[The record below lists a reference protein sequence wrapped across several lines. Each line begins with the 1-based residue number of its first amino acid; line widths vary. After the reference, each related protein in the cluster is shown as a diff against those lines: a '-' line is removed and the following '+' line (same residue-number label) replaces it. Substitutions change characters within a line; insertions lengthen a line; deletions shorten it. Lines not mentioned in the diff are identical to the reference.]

1 MENQEKA
8 EPPISLTDKSKEHQT
23 DLQRASAQSI
33 GSVIEHAQPQ
43 SVSHCSN
50 SDHKKKHWLEY
61 ATFGGALVA
70 AIAAVAAA
78 GFTWYQASIAQD
90 TAKQQLRGYLV
101 IGSNDIPKLAEG
113 IQPFVK
119 VTIQNMGQTPI
130 YDGAWISGLNVM
142 NYPMRGDIENDD
154 CRNVM
159 NHSTSPKWMIG
170 KESQMEKWRPTPF
183 QADEVKLIQEGKAA
197 IYLHGRICYRD
208 IFKQVRYTDFCM
220 HWKWENGRMGTGLAC
235 EEGNGGS

>member
-1 MENQEKA
+1 MENKEKA
-8 EPPISLTDKSKEHQT
+8 EPPQSPTDKSKEHQT
-23 DLQRASAQSI
+23 DLQQASAQSI
-33 GSVIEHAQPQ
+33 GAGSEHAEPQP
-43 SVSHCSN
+43 VSHCLN
-50 SDHKKKHWLEY
+50 FDHKKKHWLEY
-61 ATFGGALVA
+61 ATFGGVFVA

-78 GFTWYQASIAQD
+78 GFTWYQASIAKD

-101 IGSNDIPKLAEG
+101 IGSNDIPKLAES

-119 VTIQNMGQTPI
+119 VAIQNMGQTPT
-130 YDGAWISGLNVM
+130 YDGAWISGLHVM
-142 NYPMRGDIENDD
+142 DYPMRGDIKNDD
-154 CRNVM
+154 SRNVM
-159 NHSTSPKWMIG
+159 NNPTSPKWMIG

-183 QADEVKLIQEGKAA
+183 QADEVKAIQEGKAA

-208 IFKQVRYTDFCM
+208 IFKEVHYTDFCM